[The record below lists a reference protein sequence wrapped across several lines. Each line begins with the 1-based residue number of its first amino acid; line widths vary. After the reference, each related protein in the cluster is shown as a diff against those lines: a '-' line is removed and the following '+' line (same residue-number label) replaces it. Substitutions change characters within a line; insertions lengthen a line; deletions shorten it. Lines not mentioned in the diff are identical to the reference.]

1 MPQLDQTALLLIG
14 MQNDHFGPNCALR
27 EMIEAPERI
36 DLVKKN
42 IMSMVD
48 SLMDTSA
55 SIINLPI
62 LFREGHPEITQEIGI
77 LAAIKQGGLFV
88 EGTTGGCVI
97 DELLPETE
105 RISTLPG
112 RTGFNT
118 FVDTKL
124 NEYLTTRGIRQI
136 LLAGASTAV
145 CIDST
150 ARSGYELGYD
160 VIVLDDCT
168 ISRTPAEQDM
178 YCSTIFPIYASVM
191 SSNQWLEDHGI
202 ESASRSRE
210 HA

>member
-1 MPQLDQTALLLIG
+1 MPQLDNTALLLIG
-14 MQNDHFGPNCALR
+14 MQNDHFGPHCALR
-27 EMIEAPERI
+27 KSIEAPERI
-36 DLVKKN
+36 DAVKDN
-42 IMSMVD
+42 ILELITTLSNTPM
-48 SLMDTSA
+48 

-97 DELLPETE
+97 DELLPETD
-105 RISTLPG
+105 RIMTLPG

-124 NEYLTTRGIRQI
+124 NEYLTARGIRQI

-150 ARSGYELGYD
+150 ARSGYELGYNI
-160 VIVLDDCT
+160 IVLDDCT

-191 SSNQWLEDHGI
+191 SSAQWLESQGI
-202 ESASRSRE
+202 DSRTRPTE

>member
-1 MPQLDQTALLLIG
+1 MPQLDNTALLLIG
-14 MQNDHFGPNCALR
+14 MQNDHFGPSCALR
-27 EMIEAPERI
+27 DSIEAPERI
-36 DLVKKN
+36 DTVKHN
-42 IMSMVD
+42 ILNMVD
-48 SLMDTSA
+48 TLIDTTA

-97 DELLPETE
+97 EELLPETE

-118 FVDTKL
+118 FVDTQL
-124 NEYLTTRGIRQI
+124 NEYLTSRGIRQL

-191 SSNQWLEDHGI
+191 SSTHWLESQGV
-202 ESASRSRE
+202 ESRTRSTE